1 MLVKWFDKYRDDL
14 TQAER
19 NAAREDNTI
28 ERSES
33 LNFDLSKVN
42 IDPMSTSENSVF
54 IQNT

>member
-1 MLVKWFDKYRDDL
+1 MLVKWFDKYRVDL

-28 ERSES
+28 EISES